1 MLPYLIEDYFIACDY
16 RLYFKKWEGEYDYIY
31 KKQENQK
38 KKKKKKW
45 QQRGSNP
52 VWLNG

>member
-1 MLPYLIEDYFIACDY
+1 MLPYLIEDYSIACDY

-38 KKKKKKW
+38 KKKKTND
-45 QQRGSNP
+45 SN
-52 VWLNG
+52 GARTQFG